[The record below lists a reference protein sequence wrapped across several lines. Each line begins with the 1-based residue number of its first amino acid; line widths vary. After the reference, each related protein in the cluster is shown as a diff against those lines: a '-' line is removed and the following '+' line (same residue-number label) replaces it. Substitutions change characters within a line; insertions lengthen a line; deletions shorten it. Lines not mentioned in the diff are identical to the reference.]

1 MRTLLSIEWGR
12 EPSLLLSVYHR
23 REVTASERDATP
35 CLQDAK
41 HAKDAKRAN
50 AGGSGGRH
58 PSSAQPPRLARLLA
72 RAPPPG
78 PPSPETGVARRPAC
92 GGDDSRG
99 GCPLRFGARYGSSDS
114 LPRDAGHR
122 SRPPLGGLTST
133 RRRASRPSCR
143 DV

>member
-12 EPSLLLSVYHR
+12 EPSLLLSVCHR
-23 REVTASERDATP
+23 REVTASERDAIP

-41 HAKDAKRAN
+41 HAN

-58 PSSAQPPRLARLLA
+58 PSAQPPRLARLLA
-72 RAPPPG
+72 RAPPPR

-99 GCPLRFGARYGSSDS
+99 GGALRFGARYGSSDS
-114 LPRDAGHR
+114 LPRGCLPA
-122 SRPPLGGLTST
+122 T
-133 RRRASRPSCR
+133 RPSR
-143 DV
+143 GDLASMVNPRAG